1 MVHNGHLLFIDDE
14 PWRNEQLAEKIRLP
28 LFVPI
33 GDE

>member
-1 MVHNGHLLFIDDE
+1 VHNGHLLFIDDE
-14 PWRNEQLAEKIRLP
+14 PWRNEHLAEKIRLP